1 MRRLAYAALAA
12 AALAVGAPPTT
23 AQAQNPNKALVY
35 CPVGIDV
42 TGCDRIIAGL
52 SGRFGTIDRGYDG
65 SGGTVDIG
73 KGDLQPSSVFIVP
86 SLADG
91 DASKPYAV
99 LRAAAPKLRM
109 ALTGRVAVYSGSPDQ
124 GTS

>member
-42 TGCDRIIAGL
+42 TGCDRIVASL
-52 SGRFGTIDRGYDG
+52 AGRFGTIDRGYDG
-65 SGGTVDIG
+65 ANGTVDIG
-73 KGDLQPSSVFIVP
+73 KVDLHHYSVFIVP
-86 SLADG
+86 SLADD
-91 DASKPYAV
+91 DASRPYAR
-99 LRAAAPKLRM
+99 LIAAAPIR
-109 ALTGRVAVYSGSPDQ
+109 
-124 GTS
+124 